1 MDLSSAENYELQSY
15 RELTELTTQRCSLEA
30 VANVMVELYIST
42 NLRKTKASLKVNK
55 SKDN

>member
-1 MDLSSAENYELQSY
+1 MNLSSAENYELQSY

-30 VANVMVELYIST
+30 VANVMVEL
-42 NLRKTKASLKVNK
+42 NLKKTKASPKVNK